1 MKKAQFTEADIAA
14 AVAEFEIYMAPRIV
28 PASGNNGDIKVYGE
42 NPNARKFKP
51 IIFDDED
58 VSGLL

>member
-1 MKKAQFTEADIAA
+1 MKKAQFNEADIAA

-28 PASGNNGDIKVYGE
+28 PASGNNGDVTVYGE
-42 NPNARKFKP
+42 NSNARKSKP
-51 IIFDDED
+51 IIYDDED

>member
-28 PASGNNGDIKVYGE
+28 PAGGNNGDIKVYGE
-42 NPNARKFKP
+42 NSNARKFKP

-58 VSGLL
+58 QSGLL